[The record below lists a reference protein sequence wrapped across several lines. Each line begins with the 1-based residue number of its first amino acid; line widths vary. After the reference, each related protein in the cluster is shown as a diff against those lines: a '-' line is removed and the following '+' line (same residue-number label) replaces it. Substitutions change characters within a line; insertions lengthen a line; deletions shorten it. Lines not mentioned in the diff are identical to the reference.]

1 MSSSQR
7 FSVALLTASVLAGGC
22 LDRSVVP
29 ITPNVGSV
37 IELPITNTSIED
49 VDILFVI
56 DNSGSMAQN
65 QRNLA
70 NNLERLVRPLIDP
83 PRDPATGRPVRP
95 PVRSLQ
101 VGVISSD
108 LGTPGREL
116 NQPGQDRYCSGRAGD
131 DGLLNPIRNGAALSL
146 NPPWRANGRDMR
158 PPACGQ
164 DTNAYPTFLRFEAS
178 QIDASG
184 DYVRRFE
191 EQFVCNAFL
200 GAGGCGIEQPLE
212 AAYRAL
218 VHKGAS
224 APTSASQHPNRGFVR
239 DNAVLAIVIVSDEED
254 GSTRDCEAAEAGDPD
269 GDCARR
275 GDARSV
281 FTTDLNELNQRFYR
295 YTPGTSE
302 DPTWNLNRYI
312 DPAHPSRGFLGL
324 KPGHPE
330 LVVFAAIAGVPLS
343 LPATRDAEGQSAVDW
358 NTLLGTRSNGT
369 DGYVGA
375 SPDGPVSMR
384 QNNVDA
390 TCSSRVVPAC
400 RRREAGASVASGN
413 PACASDPS
421 PQYYAWPSRRIAEVA
436 RRFDTRY
443 GNGTI
448 SSVCDTD
455 YSEALGQI
463 AERIGQHITDR
474 CLPRPIE
481 TDPPSCTAD
490 RREGC
495 VTPAQNTPVSVNCV
509 VREILPA
516 GVSAATACT
525 RARGREPGPR
535 NPTTMRDTC
544 RVLQVP
550 VVPGSAP
557 TDNAQG
563 FFYDTRPLEGEGSC
577 TQHIAFTA
585 NAGLA
590 PGASATIE
598 CLQNVSALAPRD

>member
-1 MSSSQR
+1 MFRIIIPARYESTR
-7 FSVALLTASVLAGGC
+7 FPGKPLALISGRPMIVCVYERARATSAREVIVATDDERIAAAARLAGA
-22 LDRSVVP
+22 
-29 ITPNVGSV
+29 
-37 IELPITNTSIED
+37 D
-49 VDILFVI
+49 VCMTAD
-56 DNSGSMAQN
+56 SH
-65 QRNLA
+65 
-70 NNLERLVRPLIDP
+70 
-83 PRDPATGRPVRP
+83 
-95 PVRSLQ
+95 
-101 VGVISSD
+101 
-108 LGTPGREL
+108 
-116 NQPGQDRYCSGRAGD
+116 
-131 DGLLNPIRNGAALSL
+131 
-146 NPPWRANGRDMR
+146 
-158 PPACGQ
+158 
-164 DTNAYPTFLRFEAS
+164 
-178 QIDASG
+178 ASG
-184 DYVRRFE
+184 
-191 EQFVCNAFL
+191 
-200 GAGGCGIEQPLE
+200 
-212 AAYRAL
+212 
-218 VHKGAS
+218 
-224 APTSASQHPNRGFVR
+224 
-239 DNAVLAIVIVSDEED
+239 
-254 GSTRDCEAAEAGDPD
+254 
-269 GDCARR
+269 
-275 GDARSV
+275 
-281 FTTDLNELNQRFYR
+281 TD
-295 YTPGTSE
+295 
-302 DPTWNLNRYI
+302 
-312 DPAHPSRGFLGL
+312 
-324 KPGHPE
+324 
-330 LVVFAAIAGVPLS
+330 
-343 LPATRDAEGQSAVDW
+343 
-358 NTLLGTRSNGT
+358 
-369 DGYVGA
+369 
-375 SPDGPVSMR
+375 
-384 QNNVDA
+384 
-390 TCSSRVVPAC
+390 
-400 RRREAGASVASGN
+400 
-413 PACASDPS
+413 
-421 PQYYAWPSRRIAEVA
+421 RIAEVA

-509 VREILPA
+509 VRETLPA